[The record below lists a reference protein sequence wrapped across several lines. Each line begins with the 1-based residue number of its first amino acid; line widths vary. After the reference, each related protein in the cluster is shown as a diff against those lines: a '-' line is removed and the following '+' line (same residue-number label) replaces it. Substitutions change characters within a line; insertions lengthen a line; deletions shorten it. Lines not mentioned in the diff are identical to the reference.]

1 MKILTLAD
9 VESKALWEYL
19 DKDYLRSIDLILAAG
34 DLKPDYLEYLG
45 LYSRADI
52 LHVYGNHDRT
62 GGKRSPEGCIC
73 VEDTIYNYQGVR
85 ILGLGGCIRYK
96 AGPDQYT
103 EQEME
108 KRIRK
113 LRFQLLRNGGF
124 DILLTHSPL
133 RGIGDADDPTHRGF
147 ECLKRLLEDYEPKY
161 MVHGHVHLNY
171 GANRDRINVYG
182 STKVINAY
190 EKYEFEY

>member
-1 MKILTLAD
+1 MKILALAD
-9 VESKALWEYL
+9 VESKGLWEYL
-19 DKDYLRSIDLILAAG
+19 DRDYMQSIDLILAAG

-62 GGKRSPEGCIC
+62 HEKRSPGGCIC
-73 VEDTIYNYQGVR
+73 IEDTIYNYRGVR
-85 ILGLGGCIRYK
+85 ILGLGGSIRYK
-96 AGPDQYT
+96 PGPDQYT

-108 KRIRK
+108 RRIRK
-113 LRFQLLRNGGF
+113 LKRQLKKNGGF
-124 DILLTHSPL
+124 DILLAHSPL
-133 RGIGDADDPTHRGF
+133 RGVGDAEDNPHRGF
-147 ECLKRLLEDYEPKY
+147 ECLKTLLDEYEPKY

-171 GANRDRINVYG
+171 GVNVERIRSYG
-182 STKVINAY
+182 STTIINAY

>member
-1 MKILTLAD
+1 
-9 VESKALWEYL
+9 
-19 DKDYLRSIDLILAAG
+19 
-34 DLKPDYLEYLG
+34 
-45 LYSRADI
+45 
-52 LHVYGNHDRT
+52 
-62 GGKRSPEGCIC
+62 